1 VSNTRSH
8 SSQSTLI
15 RLTTGKHSQAW
26 VWDGQTP
33 LQLLSRS
40 AQLTGW
46 ILENPPSG
54 PRVRHLA
61 SNQVHNLQERAI
73 RFAIGSTPIAFELSS
88 TRSISAPLS
97 PEDPSSRGTQVTL
110 QHRYND
116 WIYKTETC
124 STSHALFSDGKRI
137 AQIQVQGAQIE
148 VRPEGTDLRATQGG
162 SESTLTS
169 ARSFSLSSGALVLRS
184 QTHAWQFALGGQ
196 GADLAPSHGKKESDD
211 GFNRALLTSIGAVA
225 ALLLV
230 IPMLPK
236 QSAQEKEVI
245 PEQFAKIVL
254 TPQPQ
259 KVEPATAAAA
269 SSGAPGAATATAT
282 QKKTEVVQALRS
294 KALQNS
300 MSSLVK
306 GGMSQLLAQS
316 DFIAGKNT
324 QAKSQALFQN
334 KNAALEYTTTGVS
347 GTTQNSVVV
356 GALGG
361 GAGSGSGGKGQAGYG
376 QGVHAGITG
385 QGKSLISLETAGAAV
400 EDGLTKDEV
409 GAVIHKHMS
418 EVRYCY
424 ESAMIRTADLE
435 GKLQIKFVIN
445 AQGVVSQ
452 ADVQQSTLSDPRLD
466 DCVVRRLVT
475 WKFPQPKGGVNVTVS
490 YPFLF
495 KTLGR

>member
-1 VSNTRSH
+1 
-8 SSQSTLI
+8 
-15 RLTTGKHSQAW
+15 
-26 VWDGQTP
+26 
-33 LQLLSRS
+33 
-40 AQLTGW
+40 
-46 ILENPPSG
+46 
-54 PRVRHLA
+54 
-61 SNQVHNLQERAI
+61 
-73 RFAIGSTPIAFELSS
+73 
-88 TRSISAPLS
+88 
-97 PEDPSSRGTQVTL
+97 
-110 QHRYND
+110 
-116 WIYKTETC
+116 
-124 STSHALFSDGKRI
+124 
-137 AQIQVQGAQIE
+137 
-148 VRPEGTDLRATQGG
+148 
-162 SESTLTS
+162 
-169 ARSFSLSSGALVLRS
+169 
-184 QTHAWQFALGGQ
+184 
-196 GADLAPSHGKKESDD
+196 
-211 GFNRALLTSIGAVA
+211 
-225 ALLLV
+225 
-230 IPMLPK
+230 
-236 QSAQEKEVI
+236 
-245 PEQFAKIVL
+245 
-254 TPQPQ
+254 
-259 KVEPATAAAA
+259 
-269 SSGAPGAATATAT
+269 
-282 QKKTEVVQALRS
+282 
-294 KALQNS
+294 

>member
-1 VSNTRSH
+1 MSSSSSH
-8 SSQSTLI
+8 GSRARII
-15 RLTTGKHSQAW
+15 RMTTGPHSQTW
-26 VWDGQTP
+26 VWDGHSP
-33 LQLLSRS
+33 LQLLNRARS
-40 AQLTGW
+40 LNGW
-46 ILENPPSG
+46 ILEAPASG
-54 PRVRHLA
+54 PRIRHLA
-61 SNQVHNLQERAI
+61 SNQIHEISSGAQFQVGALPVS
-73 RFAIGSTPIAFELSS
+73 FTLSD
-88 TRSISAPLS
+88 THPVAAPLA
-97 PEDPSSRGTQVTL
+97 PNDPSRRGSSIEL
-110 QHRYND
+110 QHRFKD
-116 WIYKTETC
+116 WIYKSETC
-124 STSHALFSDGKRI
+124 REGTRLFEDGKVL
-137 AQIQVQGAQIE
+137 ASLQVRGSQVEVQPEGNIRAEHLE
-148 VRPEGTDLRATQGG
+148 VRLELTQVRTFDLALAPLLLKTATHTWSLQLGAEGAALAP
-162 SESTLTS
+162 SS
-169 ARSFSLSSGALVLRS
+169 ARAHEQDDFKKTLL
-184 QTHAWQFALGGQ
+184 FALGG
-196 GADLAPSHGKKESDD
+196 
-211 GFNRALLTSIGAVA
+211 VA
-225 ALLLV
+225 ALLMV
-230 IPMLPK
+230 IPLLPK
-236 QSAQEKEVI
+236 ATVNKDEVV

-254 TPQPQ
+254 TPQPPRND
-259 KVEPATAAAA
+259 PAKAAAA

-324 QAKSQALFQN
+324 QAKSQALFQS

-347 GTTQNSVVV
+347 GATQNSVVV

-361 GAGSGSGGKGQAGYG
+361 GSGSGSGGKGQAGYG
-376 QGVHAGITG
+376 QGVRAGFSG
-385 QGKSLISLETAGAAV
+385 QGKSLVSLETEGAAV